1 MQFDNLDPNLLRDAK
16 GYSVK
21 WHYFPADVL
30 PMWVADMDYPVAQEI
45 IEAIKARLEYRL
57 GYPQMGGDKG
67 LLEAILAQ
75 QGRFGL
81 TGLAPENLWLTTSVV
96 PAIYAALLG
105 LTSMGDE
112 VITQVP
118 VYHPFLNAIRD
129 YNRVAAHNPMVQ
141 QNANWAIDFDQ
152 LESLVTPATRL
163 LMLCNPQNPTGRVFT
178 RSELERLGEFA
189 LKHRLWV
196 MVDELWSELIYEGE
210 HIPLA
215 SLSDEIAQR
224 TVTLTGPCKAF
235 NTAGLGGGV
244 AISHN
249 KAILERMKR
258 ATAGVMGHPNVLA
271 MTMWQ
276 AGLEQG
282 QGWLEEVRGY
292 LKGNRDLITAFV
304 REQMPQVGYIPAQGT
319 YLAWFDLSR
328 FPFSAEAQKIMLEQA
343 RVGLND
349 GAIFG
354 PQFQGWLRL
363 NFATSR
369 GILQEGLERIAGVVQ
384 QVD

>member
-1 MQFDNLDPNLLRDAK
+1 MQLDDLDPNLLRDAK

-30 PMWVADMDYPVAQEI
+30 PMWVADMDYPVAGEI
-45 IEAIKARLEYRL
+45 IEAIKTRLEYRL
-57 GYPQMGGDKG
+57 GYPQMGGDRG

-75 QGRFGL
+75 QSRFGL
-81 TGLAPENLWLTTSVV
+81 SGLTPENLWLTTSVV

-118 VYHPFLNAIRD
+118 VYHPFLNALRD
-129 YNRVAAHNPMVQ
+129 YNRVAKHNPLVQ
-141 QNANWAIDFDQ
+141 QNGTWAIDFDQ

-163 LMLCNPQNPTGRVFT
+163 LMLCNPQNPTGRVFS
-178 RSELERLGEFA
+178 RAELERLAEFA

-196 MVDELWSELIYEGE
+196 MVDELWSELIYEGQ

-249 KAILERMKR
+249 QEILNRMKK
-258 ATAGVMGHPNVLA
+258 ATTGVMGHPNVLA

-282 QGWLEEVRGY
+282 QGWLEAVRSY
-292 LKGNRDLITAFV
+292 LKANRDSITSFV
-304 REQMPQVGYIPAQGT
+304 KQMPQVGYIPAQGT
-319 YLAWFDLSR
+319 YLAWFDLSQL
-328 FPFSAEAQKIMLEQA
+328 PFAAEAQKVMLEQA
-343 RVGLND
+343 KVALND
-349 GAIFG
+349 GVIFG
-354 PQFQGWLRL
+354 EGFKGWLRL

-369 GILQEGLERIAGVVQ
+369 GLLQEGLERMARVIQG
-384 QVD
+384 DD